1 MDDAYSS
8 FGRTYVRYASFFMSG
23 DADRKLRR
31 K

>member
-23 DADRKLRR
+23 DADRVTS
-31 K
+31 